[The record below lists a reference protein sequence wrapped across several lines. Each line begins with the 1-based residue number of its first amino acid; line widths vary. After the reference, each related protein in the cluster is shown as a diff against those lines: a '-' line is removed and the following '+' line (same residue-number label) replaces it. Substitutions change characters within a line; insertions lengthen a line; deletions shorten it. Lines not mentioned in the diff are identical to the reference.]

1 MPHFQILKFS
11 MIETFHKPFADYELI
26 DSGDFE
32 KLERFGKYILRRPEP
47 QAIWSPTM
55 SENEWER
62 MANASFRK
70 SKKRETS
77 TDSGDWLLKKGMP
90 EQWNIEYKNE
100 QGLNIKFRLGL
111 TSFKHVGVF
120 PEQATNW
127 DYIYDNCTRLPKGSK
142 VLNLFAY
149 TGGASLAAKAA
160 GADITHV
167 DAIRQVVSWSR
178 ENMELSGLTDIR
190 WVVEDAL
197 KFVERE
203 AKRGKVYQGIMLDP
217 PVFGHGPNG
226 ELWKLEEH
234 LRPMLEICKQ
244 LLDPTRHFFILN
256 LYSLGF
262 SPFVAQNLI
271 RSIYGDTTNNQF
283 GEVLLKDKFDKVL
296 PLGIVFR
303 FSK

>member
-1 MPHFQILKFS
+1 
-11 MIETFHKPFADYELI
+11 MIATFHKKFPDYELI
-26 DSGDFE
+26 DSGTFE

-47 QAIWSPTM
+47 QAIWDKTM
-55 SENEWER
+55 SESEWEK
-62 MANASFRK
+62 MAHASFRR

-77 TDSGDWLLKKGMP
+77 TDSGDWVLKKGMP
-90 EQWNIEYKNE
+90 EQWNIEYVNDK
-100 QGLNIKFRLGL
+100 GLKIKFRLGL

-127 DYIYDNCTRLPKGSK
+127 DYIYEHATKLPNDSK

-149 TGGASLAAKAA
+149 TGGASLVSKAA
-160 GADITHV
+160 GTDITHV
-167 DAIRQVVSWSR
+167 DAIRQVVTWSK
-178 ENMELSGLTDIR
+178 ENMELSGLKDIR

-197 KFVERE
+197 KFAERE
-203 AKRGKVYQGIMLDP
+203 VKRGKLYQGIMLDP

-234 LRPMLEICKQ
+234 LYVLLQHCKQ
-244 LLDPTRHFFILN
+244 LLDPNKHFFILN

-262 SPFVAQNLI
+262 SPFIAENLI
-271 RSIYGDTTNNQF
+271 KSIFGKVSNAEF
-283 GEVLLKDKFDKVL
+283 GEVYNEDKFGKKL
-296 PLGIVFR
+296 PLGIVYR